1 MDILSIV
8 YLNIEVWFNVKPVFS
23 KETWPIWKMNIIR
36 MYLKTEHFVVAL
48 KYFPTILQSKLQC
61 FVNLLGFEK

>member
-8 YLNIEVWFNVKPVFS
+8 YLNIEIWFSVKPVFS

-36 MYLKTEHFVVAL
+36 MYLKTELFVVAL